1 MALSEDQRE
10 FRAGRIGSSDAVRIM
25 DGDWTSLWR
34 EKTGRTEQP
43 RLDFVPAVQIGIA
56 TEHLHPRFYT
66 FRTGIGAY
74 SADHRTYVH
83 PRFDHIVANLDF
95 MTWGTPPRDPME
107 PPDTILEA
115 KFHSGFRTDED
126 LATKYYWQLQH
137 QMMVSGFPCSIL
149 SVLRPSGYSCL
160 TVERND
166 SDAGLLL
173 ETIQAFWWHV
183 ENDIEPGDPL
193 PVEAPDIEEM
203 SVLDM
208 SMHNR
213 FVTVGAVLSDN
224 HDRVQT
230 YRAAEAELK
239 AMMPA
244 GARIAFVPPSDPSA
258 RGIVLS
264 RSRDGKLSLR
274 VGDLPRKYRN
284 RSETWVPEQASELAA
299 AELTYDLL
307 ND

>member
-34 EKTGRTEQP
+34 EKTDRAEQP

-74 SADHRTYVH
+74 PAEHRTYVH

-95 MTWGTPPRDPME
+95 MTWETPPRDPME

-115 KFHSGFRTDED
+115 KFHSGFKTDED

-137 QMMVSGFPCSIL
+137 QMMVSGYAHCIL
-149 SVLRPSGYSCL
+149 SVLRPTGYSCL

-173 ETIQAFWWHV
+173 ETIQAFWWHI

-203 SVLDM
+203 TVLDM

-213 FVTVGAVLSDN
+213 FVTVGGVLSDN
-224 HDRVQT
+224 HDRVQA

-244 GARIAFVPPSDPSA
+244 GARIAFVPPSDPAA

-274 VGDLPRKYRN
+274 LGDLPRKYRN
-284 RSETWVPEQASELAA
+284 RSETWLPEPASEPA
-299 AELTYDLL
+299 YDLL

>member
-34 EKTGRTEQP
+34 EKTGRAEQP

-74 SADHRTYVH
+74 PADHRTYVH
-83 PRFDHIVANLDF
+83 PKFDHIVANLDF
-95 MTWGTPPRDPME
+95 MTWGTPPRDPMD

-137 QMMVSGFPCSIL
+137 QMMVSGFPSSIL

-160 TVERND
+160 PVERND
-166 SDAGLLL
+166 SDASLLL
-173 ETIQAFWWHV
+173 ETIRAFWWHV

-193 PVEAPDIEEM
+193 PVEAPDLEEM
-203 SVLDM
+203 TVLDM

-213 FVTVGAVLSDN
+213 FVMVGAVLSDN

-244 GARIAFVPPSDPSA
+244 GARVAFVPPSDPSA